1 MQVESKGKILRSSNH
16 PSWIFCFPSKYFSS
30 PVSTKKDP
38 AITSEDSKTI
48 QRKPAGWKAM
58 PYIIG
63 NETFER
69 LASYGLIGNFM
80 VYLLT
85 HFNMN
90 QIYAANLLTVW
101 AGTTN
106 FAPLIGA
113 FLSDAYLGRFKTL
126 AYASFIS
133 FTGLLVLT
141 LTAAIP
147 DLYPP
152 SCTSEQLQHAQ
163 CIGPSKSQLGFLF
176 LALGLLTVGAGGIRP
191 CSIPFGVDQFDPTT
205 DEGKKGITSFFNWYY
220 FSFTVVIIIALTVL
234 VYIQGLSW
242 VWGLAIL
249 TFLMF
254 CAIVLFF
261 AGTRIYVYIQP
272 DGSVFSGI
280 VQVFVAAYKKRKL
293 KLPSSFDHA
302 VDEHV
307 LYDPPLKGSST
318 FSKIPYT
325 NQFRILNKA
334 AIIEN
339 GGLKPDGTPVNK
351 WRLCSIQQ
359 VEELKCIIRAMPI
372 CVSGIICFT
381 AIVQQHTF
389 TVLQAL
395 KMNRHLGPKFQIPA
409 GSLSVI
415 SMITIALWLPIYDR
429 ILVPNLRKIT
439 KKEGGITILQRMGI
453 GLCFSVFAMI
463 AAGFVEKKR
472 RESAIVAARPDGI
485 APITVL
491 WLALQLV
498 LMGLA
503 EAFNVIGQ
511 IEFYNKEFP
520 EHMLTVSNSLLHCS
534 IGAAFYF
541 SSFLVAIVHE
551 KTSKNGSSGWFD
563 NKNINNGRLE
573 NFYFLIGGL
582 GAANFMYFLFV
593 AHLYRYKGS
602 AVHDDDVSVKK
613 AVLV

>member
-1 MQVESKGKILRSSNH
+1 MRVESKDKILRSSNH

-30 PVSTKKDP
+30 PVSTKKYP
-38 AITSEDSKTI
+38 AITGEDSKTI
-48 QRKPAGWKAM
+48 QRKPAGWKVM
-58 PYIIG
+58 PYR

-152 SCTSEQLQHAQ
+152 SCTLEQLQHAQ

-176 LALGLLTVGAGGIRP
+176 LALGFLTVGAGGIRP

-205 DEGKKGITSFFNWYY
+205 DEGKKGITSFNWYY
-220 FSFTVVIIIALTVL
+220 FSFTVVIMIALTVL

-242 VWGLAIL
+242 VWGIAIL

-318 FSKIPYT
+318 YSKIPCT

-334 AIIEN
+334 AIMEN
-339 GGLKPDGTPVNK
+339 AGLKPDGTPVNK

-359 VEELKCIIRAMPI
+359 VEELKCITRAMPI
-372 CVSGIICFT
+372 WVSGIICFT

-395 KMNRHLGPKFQIPA
+395 KMNRHLGPNFQIPA
-409 GSLSVI
+409 GPLSVI

-429 ILVPNLRKIT
+429 ILIPNLRKIT

-453 GLCFSVFAMI
+453 GLIFSVFAMI
-463 AAGFVEKKR
+463 AAGFVEIKR
-472 RESAIVAARPDGI
+472 RESANAAAKADGI

-498 LMGLA
+498 LMGLP

-511 IEFYNKEFP
+511 IEFYNKEFH
-520 EHMLTVSNSLLHCS
+520 EHMLTVISNSLLHCS

-541 SSFLVAIVHE
+541 SSILVAIVHE

-563 NKNINNGRLE
+563 NKNINDGRLE
-573 NFYFLIGGL
+573 NFYFVIGGL

-602 AVHDDDVSVKK
+602 VIHDDNVSVKN
-613 AVLV
+613 VILV

>member
-1 MQVESKGKILRSSNH
+1 MEVESNDKIMRTSNH
-16 PSWIFCFPSKYFSS
+16 PSWIFCFPNKYY
-30 PVSTKKDP
+30 STKDP
-38 AITSEDSKTI
+38 AITSEDSKTT

-69 LASYGLIGNFM
+69 LASYGLTGNFM

-85 HFNMN
+85 HFHMN
-90 QIYAANLLTVW
+90 QIYAANLPY
-101 AGTTN
+101 G
-106 FAPLIGA
+106 P
-113 FLSDAYLGRFKTL
+113 
-126 AYASFIS
+126 
-133 FTGLLVLT
+133 GLLVLT

-152 SCTSEQLQHAQ
+152 SCTPEQLQHGQ
-163 CIGPSKSQLGFLF
+163 CVGPSKSQLGFLF
-176 LALGLLTVGAGGIRP
+176 MALGLLTVGAGGIRP

-220 FSFTVVIIIALTVL
+220 FSFTIVIMIALTVL
-234 VYIQGLSW
+234 VYIRGLSW
-242 VWGLAIL
+242 VWGLAIP

-261 AGTRIYVYIQP
+261 AGTQIYVYIQP
-272 DGSVFSGI
+272 DGSVFSSI
-280 VQVFVAAYKKRKL
+280 AQVFVAAYKKRKL
-293 KLPSSFDHA
+293 KLPSSSD
-302 VDEHV
+302 HV
-307 LYDPPLKGSST
+307 LFDPPMKGSSII
-318 FSKIPYT
+318 SKIPYT

-334 AIIEN
+334 AIKED
-339 GGLKPDGTPVNK
+339 GGLKADGTPVNK
-351 WRLCSIQQ
+351 WRLCNIQQ
-359 VEELKCIIRAMPI
+359 VEEPKCIIRAMPI
-372 CVSGIICFT
+372 WVSGIICFT

-395 KMNRHLGPKFQIPA
+395 NMNRHLGPKFQIPA

-415 SMITIALWLPIYDR
+415 SMIRIALWLPIYDR
-429 ILVPNLRKIT
+429 LLVPNLHKIT
-439 KKEGGITILQRMGI
+439 KKEGEITILRRMGI
-453 GLCFSVFAMI
+453 GLCFSVSAMI
-463 AAGFVEKKR
+463 AAGFVEVKG
-472 RESAIVAARPDGI
+472 REMANVAAKADGT

-491 WLALQLV
+491 WLAPRLV

-503 EAFNVIGQ
+503 EAFNIIGQ

-520 EHMLTVSNSLLHCS
+520 EHMLTDSNSLLHCS

-551 KTSKNGSSGWFD
+551 KTSRNGSSGWLD
-563 NKNINNGRLE
+563 NNNINNGRLE

-582 GAANFMYFLFV
+582 GVANFIYFLYV

-602 AVHDDDVSVKK
+602 AVHDDDASVRKVVSV
-613 AVLV
+613 